1 MRSPTDTIWLQSK
14 LDILAFWLILDGGR
28 GCCLMFQWIL
38 SILHQQN
45 YDVLCLMSI
54 KASTMT
60 NYTSQEMACSEFID
74 LILKVVFEN
83 MGCNCYAIFRSY

>member
-1 MRSPTDTIWLQSK
+1 
-14 LDILAFWLILDGGR
+14 
-28 GCCLMFQWIL
+28 
-38 SILHQQN
+38 
-45 YDVLCLMSI
+45 MSI